1 MSQLCYDDCSAL
13 NITTCQFI
21 STQDNEQGTS
31 EGLKI
36 LRMCPWFANRLQ
48 ISWDYSLQL
57 PVKLNLQ
64 FIRIISVSYD
74 DEGCYDPG
82 EYMAIM
88 NRNNSFQ
95 HYSNF
100 IGYVMIV
107 LGSFGIIGKFC
118 ILIVLTFSSLLLQ
131 ETFCLLLFCL
141 TRKRSVLTISSLLST
156 SLTPSILC
164 LQCWMLSGT
173 IIKITI
179 LRVCWQ
185 YFPIFITQS
194 TGIVS
199 LFVPTKTS
207 NHTVCPIKVRIYS
220 AGEYL
225 SMAWIWSW

>member
-1 MSQLCYDDCSAL
+1 
-13 NITTCQFI
+13 
-21 STQDNEQGTS
+21 
-31 EGLKI
+31 
-36 LRMCPWFANRLQ
+36 
-48 ISWDYSLQL
+48 
-57 PVKLNLQ
+57 
-64 FIRIISVSYD
+64 
-74 DEGCYDPG
+74 
-82 EYMAIM
+82 
-88 NRNNSFQ
+88 
-95 HYSNF
+95 
-100 IGYVMIV
+100 MIV

-185 YFPIFITQS
+185 YFLIFITQS

-199 LFVPTKTS
+199 LFVPAKTS

-225 SMAWIWSW
+225 SIEYTRQGFPKIWPEFEVDNIIQQLIHIRKNTDNHQSKDLNLHLQAQSVLFYLHGGGCICGEVLGSYKT

>member
-1 MSQLCYDDCSAL
+1 
-13 NITTCQFI
+13 
-21 STQDNEQGTS
+21 
-31 EGLKI
+31 
-36 LRMCPWFANRLQ
+36 
-48 ISWDYSLQL
+48 
-57 PVKLNLQ
+57 
-64 FIRIISVSYD
+64 
-74 DEGCYDPG
+74 
-82 EYMAIM
+82 MAIM

-185 YFPIFITQS
+185 YFLIFITQS

-225 SMAWIWSW
+225 IVDYTRRRVSKEMDCTVFNTKF